1 MTEMLSKST
10 ASTQSTQGPGAKT
23 ANMGAQNA
31 AAVQSMAKPAAQTQQ
46 TAAAGAITV
55 GSRVKITGTTYPSGQ
70 KIADFARQKTHT
82 VSQVRNDQ
90 ALLKEIVSWVA
101 IKDLAALSAEE
112 LSDEAALSDAKTAAS
127 AAGLKGAVDDKKAML
142 AKYNPDESLFENTA
156 RAVLAVETGGDDGK
170 TEDIGDGAGL
180 SVGGFQFTE
189 KYSLCTLVEKYAD
202 MGGTVAIPSHIA
214 DGLQKSAATSQLCL
228 TPEDRNTLK
237 TLLIRAYN
245 EDRERYL
252 MAQKLIWKANYFDK
266 CTERMKCFGLNPDT
280 LDPKIAV
287 LIYDHENS
295 GSGNNDETLQIMA
308 DNFGDG
314 KTIDQSKLT
323 LENVAWA
330 VQQQFASRNNSKYIN
345 GWNSRVISLY
355 AGMKM
360 STASAATATAAP
372 AATAAQTAVAQT
384 ETAAQTAAAP
394 KSADVAP
401 AAAQTSSGEIAAGS
415 RVKIV
420 GTNYA
425 TGQII
430 PDWVKARAYTVKRI
444 DAQNR
449 RALIDEITSWVFIA
463 DLRSV
468 QAPAAQPTQT
478 EQTQSPAAQPTQA
491 EQTQSPAETTISALL
506 KANPGVKTNQDLIN
520 LFYRM
525 SDNTYS
531 GAANEAQKYGIKM
544 SALTN
549 NRKAAVAGAETS
561 AQTQTQSQ
569 SAPKTGASAQTQT
582 HSQSAPKTD
591 ASAQTVQ
598 SPAQTAQTPLE
609 KLLAENADKIRTNQD
624 LINYFINTLG
634 DGTYGS
640 GAVKAREYGVD
651 MNTLTADRAA
661 PVSGAAATQTPTASS
676 GGSVAVSTNGVPLFK
691 QNDPNWGNDRLGRD
705 GTIGGVGC
713 AMTSTAMVLSK
724 LAGRTIYPNALNT
737 YLNNNSGYDGNC
749 IYWNKAAQYIG
760 RSYTGRNYT
769 RSVVDDELNNGRP
782 MVISVNNAGHWVCV
796 AGRKADGTYIIHD
809 PGYGDVRTAKWNGK
823 ILTVNGYSEGYY
835 LRTFA

>member
-1 MTEMLSKST
+1 MAEMLSKST
-10 ASTQSTQGPGAKT
+10 ASAQSMQGPGAKMT
-23 ANMGAQNA
+23 NMGAQNA

-70 KIADFARQKTHT
+70 KIADFALRKTHT
-82 VSQVRNDQ
+82 VSQVKNDQ
-90 ALLKEIVSWVA
+90 ALLKEIISWVA
-101 IKDLAALSAEE
+101 LKDLVALSAEE
-112 LSDEAALSDAKTAAS
+112 LSDETALSDAKTAAS

-202 MGGTVAIPSHIA
+202 MGGTVAIPSHIV

-228 TPEDRNTLK
+228 TPEDRDTLK
-237 TLLIRAYN
+237 SLLIRAYN

-266 CTERMKCFGLNPDT
+266 CTKRMKCFGLNPDT

-295 GSGNNDETLQIMA
+295 GPGNNDETLQIMA

-372 AATAAQTAVAQT
+372 AATAA
-384 ETAAQTAAAP
+384 AAQTAAAP
-394 KSADVAP
+394 KSAETAAQTAVATRSADAAP
-401 AAAQTSSGEIAAGS
+401 AAAQTASGEIAAGS

-463 DLRSV
+463 DLHPV
-468 QAPAAQPTQT
+468 QAQAAPAQ
-478 EQTQSPAAQPTQA
+478 AASNQQPTQA
-491 EQTQSPAETTISALL
+491 EQTESPSETTISALL

-549 NRKAAVAGAETS
+549 NRKAAVAGGGNSAQTQPQSAPKTDAS

-569 SAPKTGASAQTQT
+569 SAPKT
-582 HSQSAPKTD
+582 D
-591 ASAQTVQ
+591 ASAQTAQ

-609 KLLAENADKIRTNQD
+609 KLLAGNADKIRTNQD

-640 GAVKAREYGVD
+640 GAAKAREYGVD

-691 QNDPNWGNDRLGRD
+691 QNDPLWGGNHLGRD
-705 GTIGGVGC
+705 GTIGSIGC

-724 LAGRTIYPNALNT
+724 LAGRTIYPDTLNT
-737 YLNNNSGYDGNC
+737 YLNNNGGYNGNC

-796 AGRKADGTYIIHD
+796 AGRKADGNYIIHD
-809 PGYGDVRTAKWNGK
+809 PGYGDVRTAKWNGN
-823 ILTVNGYSEGYY
+823 ILTVNGYSEGDD